1 MTDMLEPTV
10 GARAIDFNL
19 SASTGTQ
26 ISLSSYQSKSNVY
39 LFFVREFN

>member
-19 SASTGTQ
+19 SASNGGLV
-26 ISLSSYQSKSNVY
+26 SLANYRNKSNVY
-39 LFFVREFN
+39 LFFIREFN